1 MIGNYKI
8 ENKLNGKIYIG
19 QATDIE
25 LRLKQ
30 HKDSITTSFKSWYP
44 EARAESNS
52 IDDFEFSIL
61 QTCKID
67 ELDELEDYW
76 IHFYNS
82 YNNGYNRTADG
93 QGVYKASKVIN
104 TEDIPELSNTD
115 IFHIM
120 TDLNGN
126 SFKFFLYY
134 YLLRNKKDVPYTPS
148 LLPSIIGL
156 GQKGP
161 SACLKELKEKNY
173 LKVIS
178 EQQLKLQIPFK

>member
-1 MIGNYKI
+1 MALRAGGYNMTGIYKI

-19 QATDIE
+19 QATDID

-30 HKDSITTSFKSWYP
+30 HKDSIATSFKSWYP
-44 EARAESNS
+44 EAREESNS

-61 QTCKID
+61 QICKID

-93 QGVYKASKVIN
+93 QGVCKASKVIN

-134 YLLRNKKDVPYTPS
+134 YLLRNKKDIPYTPA

-156 GQKGP
+156 G
-161 SACLKELKEKNY
+161 
-173 LKVIS
+173 
-178 EQQLKLQIPFK
+178 